1 MATADWTT
9 PSSVGYRRWRDT
21 DSVLFRPGRGA
32 VSSTTEEQCGDNEL
46 YVKGVTEEQCGDNE
60 LYVKGVS
67 TEEQCGDN
75 ELYVKG
81 VSTVLDQVDLRDGQ
95 SHATR
100 TQDSDNTETF
110 TVEDAVEAIGFGLFQ
125 WKLSLLTGV
134 AWMADA
140 MEMMILSIL
149 APQLHCEWRLPSWE
163 VAFITSVVFIG
174 MMLSSS
180 LWGNIS
186 DKYGRKTGLTVCMLW
201 TLYYGLLSAFAPVYG
216 WILVLRGLVGFG
228 IGGAP
233 QSVTL
238 YSEFLPTKSRATCII
253 LIEIFWALGA
263 VFEVLLAMLV
273 MPTLGWRWLLAFSI
287 APLVLFAAL
296 CFWLPESARYDVL
309 AGNTLK
315 AMTTLKRIAATNG
328 MEMPKGR
335 LITDRQDERGK
346 IKDLLT
352 PEYRRTTILLW
363 FIWFAN
369 AFAYYGLILLT
380 TELFQAGDICG
391 VHATK
396 AKVEP
401 SCSLECSYLTLDDY
415 KDLLWTTLAEFP
427 GLFITLW
434 VIDRIGRR
442 KSMVMCFVAFS
453 VCILPLYACIGRIPL
468 TIFIFIA
475 RASITGGWQAAYVY
489 TPEVYPTMTRAV
501 GIGTSSGF
509 ARVGALLT
517 PFVAQV
523 LLRSSVY
530 LTLSV
535 YCVCSLL
542 AAVATWFLPIET
554 AGRGL
559 EESSRLNNQHQQTAH
574 TPSPP
579 THTPG
584 PPTASQANYGTRADP
599 SGPQAQPTTSYG
611 NWEGP

>member
-1 MATADWTT
+1 MTNWDT
-9 PSSVGYRRWRDT
+9 PSSVGYHRWRDT
-21 DSVLFRPGRGA
+21 DSVSFRHGA
-32 VSSTTEEQCGDNEL
+32 SRLSSLTEEECGDDEL
-46 YVKGVTEEQCGDNE
+46 YVQAVPTVQQQVE
-60 LYVKGVS
+60 LGSGQQPATKRQDV
-67 TEEQCGDN
+67 
-75 ELYVKG
+75 
-81 VSTVLDQVDLRDGQ
+81 VD
-95 SHATR
+95 
-100 TQDSDNTETF
+100 TF
-110 TVEDAVEAIGFGLFQ
+110 TVEEAVEAIGFGRFQ
-125 WKLSLLTGV
+125 WKLSMLTGV

-149 APQLHCEWRLPSWE
+149 GPQLHCEWRLPSWE

-186 DKYGRKTGLTVCMLW
+186 DKYGRRVGLITCMAW

-216 WILVLRGLVGFG
+216 WILILRGLVGFG

-238 YSEFLPTKSRATCII
+238 YSEFLPSKSRATCIM

-273 MPTLGWRWLLAFSI
+273 MPTLGWRWLLAFSTL
-287 APLVLFAAL
+287 PLVLFITL

-309 AGNTLK
+309 TGNSKK
-315 AMTTLKRIAATNG
+315 ALVTLKRIAKDNR
-328 MEMPKGR
+328 MELPKGR
-335 LITDRQDERGK
+335 LIANQQDERGK

-352 PEYRRTTILLW
+352 PEYRMTTILLW

-369 AFAYYGLILLT
+369 AFAYYGLVLLT

-391 VHATK
+391 VHTASAK
-396 AKVEP
+396 AEP
-401 SCSLECSYLTLDDY
+401 RCSLECSYLTLDDY

-434 VIDRIGRR
+434 VIDRIGRK

-453 VCILPLYACIGRIPL
+453 VSLLPLYACIGRIAL
-468 TIFIFIA
+468 IIFIFIA
-475 RASITGGWQAAYVY
+475 RAFITGGWQAAYVY
-489 TPEVYPTMTRAV
+489 TPEVYPTVTRAV
-501 GIGTSSGF
+501 GIGTSSGL

-542 AAVATWFLPIET
+542 AAVAAWFLPIET
-554 AGRGL
+554 AGRAL
-559 EESSRLNNQHQQTAH
+559 QESTQLNNNSPQDINMA
-574 TPSPP
+574 SPP
-579 THTPG
+579 P
-584 PPTASQANYGTRADP
+584 ASQ
-599 SGPQAQPTTSYG
+599 TSYG
-611 NWEGP
+611 TQKGHSQDP